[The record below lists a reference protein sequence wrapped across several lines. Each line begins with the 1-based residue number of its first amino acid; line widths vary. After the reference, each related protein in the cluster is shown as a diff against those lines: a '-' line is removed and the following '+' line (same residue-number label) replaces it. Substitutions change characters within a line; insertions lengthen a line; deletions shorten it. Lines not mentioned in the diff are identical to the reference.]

1 MQDEASQPSS
11 NEFLI
16 ENLSHQDSRIRMLS
30 LHLLCE
36 GYVDAPEIFGALVDG
51 WEKWGAAEAFG
62 EFPMLSYVPLHEG
75 SIEEVC
81 RLASSMAEGRKL
93 TDTSSRIAGKLL
105 EQLCYL
111 SPEVL
116 EPHLELLES
125 TAKSS
130 KIFFRVDLE
139 GVRRRTQLL
148 NEEPDALAKQLDAS
162 VEELA
167 ADSSNPQAVHS
178 GLHALETLRRK
189 HADYLDLSA
198 ALSKAPPDKGPAAVS
213 FQLILNSL
221 TQLADLGVIESL
233 EKHLQDPRESI
244 YSMVVE
250 ALVRTQSGDAALALL
265 RSLPGAPTG
274 NQRWIARGLQRLRVD
289 GFSQHL
295 TQVRNS
301 VTDPALWLML
311 LVAEVRQ
318 FDINQVERLAGEV
331 NRVQTLSEPLI
342 GSLTLFLNAFQ
353 DDSRT
358 EVLKTAWLEYVQRAN
373 NSVSQKLKDK
383 KRKLQK
389 QDKSSRAKLRQKILD
404 DYRKEN

>member
-36 GYVDAPEIFGALVDG
+36 GYVDTPEIFGALVDG

-75 SIEEVC
+75 SIDQVC
-81 RLASSMAEGRKL
+81 RLAGSMAEGRKL

-116 EPHLELLES
+116 EPHLGLLES

-148 NEEPDALAKQLDAS
+148 NEEPDALAKQLDTS
-162 VEELA
+162 VEELV

-178 GLHALETLRRK
+178 GLHALEALRRK

-198 ALSKAPPDKGPAAVS
+198 ALAKAPPDKGPAAVS

-221 TQLADLGVIESL
+221 TQMADLNTIESL

-244 YSMVVE
+244 YSMAVE
-250 ALVRTQSGDAALALL
+250 ALVRTRSGDAALALL

-342 GSLTLFLNAFQ
+342 DSLTLFLNAFQ
-353 DDSRT
+353 DDSRSG
-358 EVLKTAWLEYVQRAN
+358 VLKTAWLQYAQRAN
-373 NSVSQKLKDK
+373 NSVSQKLKDQ